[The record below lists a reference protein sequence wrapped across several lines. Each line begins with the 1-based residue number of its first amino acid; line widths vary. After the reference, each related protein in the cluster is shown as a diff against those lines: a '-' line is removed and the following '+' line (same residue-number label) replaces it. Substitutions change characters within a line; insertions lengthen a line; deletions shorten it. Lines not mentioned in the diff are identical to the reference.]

1 MSLHSTSAPS
11 FVGTPLNESRPLVY
25 AIWKRNFLSQA
36 IIRNVV
42 GYFTEPNHDPYGIHR
57 EAIKIG
63 KEPIVRPDIKVYMS
77 AILAKSMDRKSAKA
91 FAAQRFF
98 AHTLLVSGMSTNLRH
113 LYPKTTCLNTL
124 FELLKTRFESN
135 AMDNNPTVIATHLPN
150 LKFTED
156 SCIDTLAVELNDLV
170 KRYRGPMTM
179 PTFNPLDAYAISSID
194 YDTYIWT
201 YHTLCAMSDA
211 FIVEK
216 NLSGKSSRTV
226 FRLPEL
232 PGAHR
237 C

>member
-63 KEPIVRPDIKVYMS
+63 KEYLEVDEVDNPDFYY
-77 AILAKSMDRKSAKA
+77 SAKA